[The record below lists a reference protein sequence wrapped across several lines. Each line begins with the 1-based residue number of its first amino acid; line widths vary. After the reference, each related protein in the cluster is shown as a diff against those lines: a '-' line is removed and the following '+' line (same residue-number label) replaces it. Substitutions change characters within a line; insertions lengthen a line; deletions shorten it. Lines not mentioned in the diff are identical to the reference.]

1 MKSLLLLRHA
11 KSSWKD
17 PNLADHERP
26 LKGRGRRAAALIG
39 RFIAANNLRPDLVLS
54 STAVRARETVD
65 IVLESGQFVIEV
77 AYDDRL
83 YLADPATLMDTV
95 AQLDSGKQQVLMVGH
110 NPGLEELLFRLT
122 GIRESMPT
130 ASLAQILLDIEEW
143 GDACAKNTWQLER
156 FVKPKELPPQ

>member
-17 PNLADHERP
+17 PNLADQERP

-39 RFIAANNLRPDLVLS
+39 RFMAANNLRPDLVLS
-54 STAVRARETVD
+54 STAVRARETVEL
-65 IVLESGQFVIEV
+65 VLEATQFLVEV
-77 AYDDRL
+77 EYDDRL
-83 YLADPATLMDTV
+83 YLADSATLMGFV
-95 AQLDSGKQQVLMVGH
+95 AHLDAGKQQVLLVGH

-130 ASLAQILLDIEEW
+130 ASLAQILLETEEW
-143 GDACAKNTWQLER
+143 SDVSAKNKWHLER

>member
-39 RFIAANNLRPDLVLS
+39 RFMASNNLQPDLVLS
-54 STAVRARETVD
+54 STAVRARETLE
-65 IVLESGQFVIEV
+65 IVLDSAQFTVEV
-77 AYDDRL
+77 GYDDRL
-83 YLADPATLMDTV
+83 YLADSATLMDVV
-95 AQLDSGKQQVLMVGH
+95 AQLDSGKQEVLLVGH
-110 NPGLEELLFRLT
+110 NPSMEEFLFRLT

-130 ASLAQILLDIEEW
+130 AALAHILLETEKW
-143 GDACAKNTWQLER
+143 GEVSAKNSWRLER
-156 FVKPKELPPQ
+156 LVKPKELAPS